1 MKMGR
6 AVDLLA
12 PLGLLVMAGAAIAS
26 RYGVALP
33 GGLNPWLAA
42 GAVLMLVH
50 LALRWES
57 VVKAVGGRQLRHGG
71 NSAVLIVV
79 VIAILAGINYIA
91 FRRPLKKDFTKGQR
105 YSLSDQ
111 TKKVVGGLKEDVR
124 ILYFQRAVELA
135 GGDERIKQYQA
146 LSPHLKAEFVDPF
159 AKPARARE
167 YDVKGPWPIVVV
179 ERGTRR
185 ERAASDSEQDLTNAL
200 VKVTHEGQKTVCFVT
215 GEGERD
221 LDDATDMGF
230 TGAREAL
237 TKSQYLTRKIVLA
250 RERTVP
256 ADCAVVVVAGPQ
268 ADLLP
273 PVADALRAHVAAG
286 GKLLVMDEAPLKK
299 ATPNLDALLRSW
311 NIEAGN
317 DVVVDVSGVGQMFG
331 AGELTPM
338 AVEYPFHEITRGFRV
353 MTAFHEARSL
363 QAGASPAPGTIA
375 QNLVQTSD
383 ASWGETDLA
392 LKAPVQRDD
401 KDKKGPI
408 SLGAVATITIT
419 ASPSPAASP
428 SLLGAPASASPSP
441 STPADPESADDE
453 PAPSLPGHEGRVVA
467 FGDADFAS
475 NALLGFQG
483 NRDFFLNAVA
493 WLAQDADLISIRPRE
508 PEDQRM
514 FLSQTQQQT
523 IALLALVLLP
533 GLFVGL
539 GVWSWWSRR

>member
-1 MKMGR
+1 MTKAGR

-12 PLGLLVMAGAAIAS
+12 PLGLLVMAGAAVAS
-26 RYGVALP
+26 RYGVKLP
-33 GGLNPWLAA
+33 GGLDPWLAA
-42 GAVLMLVH
+42 GALLILVH
-50 LALRWES
+50 LALRFETI
-57 VVKAVGGRQLRHGG
+57 VKAVGGRQLRHGG
-71 NSAVLIVV
+71 NSVVLIVV

-91 FRRPLKKDFTKGQR
+91 YRRPLKKDFTKGQR
-105 YSLSDQ
+105 HSLSDQ
-111 TKKVVGGLKEDVR
+111 TSKVVRGLKDDVR
-124 ILYFQRAVELA
+124 LLYFQRAVELA
-135 GGDERIKQYQA
+135 GADERIKQYQA

-159 AKPARARE
+159 TKPALARE
-167 YDVKGPWPIVVV
+167 YDVKGPWPIVIV

-185 ERAASDSEQDLTNAL
+185 ERASSDTEQDLTNAL

-221 LDDATDMGF
+221 VDDGTDLGF

-237 TKSQYLTRKIVLA
+237 NKSQYLTKKVVLA

-273 PVADALRAHVAAG
+273 AVVDALRAFVAAG
-286 GKLLVMDEAPLKK
+286 GKALVMDEAPLKK
-299 ATPNLDALLRSW
+299 ATPNLDGLLRGW
-311 NIEAGN
+311 NLEPGN
-317 DVVVDVSGVGQMFG
+317 DVVVDVSGVGQIFG

-338 AVEYPFHEITRGFRV
+338 AVDYPFHEITRNFRV

-363 QAGASPAPGTIA
+363 QAGASPAPGTVA

-392 LKAPVQRDD
+392 LKEPIQFGD

-408 SLGAVATITIT
+408 SLGAVATIAIT
-419 ASPSPAASP
+419 GGPSPAPSPSPT
-428 SLLGAPASASPSP
+428 
-441 STPADPESADDE
+441 TPVDPESADDA

-483 NRDFFLNAVA
+483 NRDFFLNSVA